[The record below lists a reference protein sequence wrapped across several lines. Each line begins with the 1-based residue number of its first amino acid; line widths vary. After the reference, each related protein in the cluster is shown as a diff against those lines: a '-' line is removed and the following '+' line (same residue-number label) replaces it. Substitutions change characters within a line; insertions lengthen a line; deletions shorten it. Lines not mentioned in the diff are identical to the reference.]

1 MCITKIQDDGEQ
13 RTKKDNEW
21 TLNICG
27 QLLCVR
33 HLLTVFL
40 IISMQLLCMQVQ
52 DKYAMGELLQGIH

>member
-33 HLLTVFL
+33 HLLTAGNQGACIL
-40 IISMQLLCMQVQ
+40 NY
-52 DKYAMGELLQGIH
+52 KYAAVVYAGTR